1 MVTGGKVVSWP
12 RVWRTEIS
20 LTIMTVTP
28 SIWTSI
34 NPPEQEI
41 LQRDDDSRGAC
52 GGGQQGER
60 LPAQAE
66 CGHSQP
72 TQEGA
77 LSCHSPGVG
86 GGPAGPQ

>member
-1 MVTGGKVVSWP
+1 MMVTGGKVVSRP

-52 GGGQQGER
+52 GGGDHRRAPADEGDRDRQQKSSEN
-60 LPAQAE
+60 
-66 CGHSQP
+66 
-72 TQEGA
+72 
-77 LSCHSPGVG
+77 
-86 GGPAGPQ
+86 